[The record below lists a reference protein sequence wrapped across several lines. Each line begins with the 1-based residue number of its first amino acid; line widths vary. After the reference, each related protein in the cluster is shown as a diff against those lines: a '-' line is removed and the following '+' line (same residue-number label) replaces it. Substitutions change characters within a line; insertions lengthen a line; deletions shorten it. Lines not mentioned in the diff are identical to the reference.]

1 MCIRDSLT
9 YTLSKGVGY
18 NGAAA
23 DYSDRPTVLTNIFGK
38 QDFGPVPT
46 DERHHFVASGTIELP
61 WGILVAPIMQ
71 VGSARPYNMT
81 QGISDVFG
89 FGGGQGA
96 THAFLLNS
104 DANNYLATKGY
115 TASQLRSCLTAGNCT
130 MASYNYLRGQ
140 PFFQL
145 DARFSKSFKIKERTK
160 IDFIF
165 QAFDLT
171 NRANFGS
178 NYQGNIKSGQFQQP
192 LGFITPSGVIVAHSF
207 SGEAGFHL
215 SF

>member
-1 MCIRDSLT
+1 VRFTDALTVAAGQVKIGRITDAQSIQRDRYDGLNLTYRRHLTHHLQANLT

-23 DYSDRPTVLTNIFGK
+23 DYSDRPSVLTNIFGK

-104 DANNYLATKGY
+104 DANNYLATKNY
-115 TASQLRSCLTAGNCT
+115 TASQLTACLTAGNCT
-130 MASYNYLRGQ
+130 MASYKL
-140 PFFQL
+140 P
-145 DARFSKSFKIKERTK
+145 ARPTILPT
-160 IDFIF
+160 
-165 QAFDLT
+165 
-171 NRANFGS
+171 
-178 NYQGNIKSGQFQQP
+178 
-192 LGFITPSGVIVAHSF
+192 
-207 SGEAGFHL
+207 
-215 SF
+215 